1 MHFIAATLLSVLLA
15 GGAMGSTD
23 GGPAPDAP
31 GIPPGQEDLLLGML
45 GKGAALPGGC
55 SVTDVG
61 VVYTVI
67 EAHYSCS
74 HGEVVLELTHVSEA
88 IDTDTQTA
96 DFAIAVLE
104 GSPPPSLVDVVS
116 LRVQERED
124 SFQWVMPADPDP
136 VD

>member
-1 MHFIAATLLSVLLA
+1 MRFLVAGLLSALLA
-15 GGAMGSTD
+15 GGALASAD
-23 GGPAPDAP
+23 GEPAPDAP
-31 GIPPGQEDLLLGML
+31 GIPPGQEDLLLDML
-45 GKGAALPGGC
+45 GRDARLPGGC
-55 SVTDVG
+55 NVTDVG

-67 EAHYSCS
+67 EARYSCS
-74 HGEVVLELTHVSEA
+74 LGEVVLELTHSSDA
-88 IDTDTQTA
+88 LDTDTQTA

-116 LRVQERED
+116 LRVHEREG